1 MSDTLYSKIT
11 ELTNQYNAMLVEHGI
26 EITMHRHSFKEEV
39 ENYNH
44 LGSHGFLNMLEYI
57 FINKKIEEKKYHHI
71 PNQYKSLVLQITP
84 ISKNIANK
92 KDCKKYAFLVYQL
105 SRAHQGDKPIEWQ
118 RKQQTVIAKV
128 EKRLKKVL
136 KQAQK
141 QTSPSWCNDTLGDA
155 LRYTLFKKYYYLEN
169 YCGKS
174 RYFWETLW
182 ICVISSPIFL
192 FALIGL
198 IGSLI

>member
-1 MSDTLYSKIT
+1 MSDILYSKVT
-11 ELTNQYNAMLVEHGI
+11 ELINQYNGMLVEHGI
-26 EITMHRHSFKEEV
+26 EITMHRRSFKEEV
-39 ENYNH
+39 EAYNYQSRH
-44 LGSHGFLNMLEYI
+44 SFLNVLEYI
-57 FINKKIEEKKYHHI
+57 FINKKIEEKQYHHI
-71 PNQYKSLVLQITP
+71 PNHYKLLVLQITP
-84 ISKNIANK
+84 TSKTIADK

-118 RKQQTVIAKV
+118 RKEQTVITKV

-141 QTSPSWCNDTLGDA
+141 STSPNWCNDTLGDA
-155 LRYTLFKKYYYLEN
+155 LRYTLSKKYGYLEN

-174 RYFWETLW
+174 RYFWEILW
-182 ICVISSPIFL
+182 ICIIASPVFL

-198 IGSLI
+198 ISSL